1 MFLAK
6 PIFSAFVYLTGN
18 IAQLQ
23 LQISDSSWPAWPMQG
38 VQVVEQQENNKHG
51 PKLQKSHLP
60 GDWEQVWLRD
70 GK

>member
-1 MFLAK
+1 
-6 PIFSAFVYLTGN
+6 
-18 IAQLQ
+18 
-23 LQISDSSWPAWPMQG
+23 MQG
-38 VQVVEQQENNKHG
+38 VQAVEQQENNKHG